1 MELAIIIGVVVI
13 LFIVFILAS
22 YIKAPTDRALIVSGL
37 RKNPKFVIGKSA
49 LRIPFLQRV
58 DKLELKMI
66 SVDVKTK
73 ESVPTN
79 EYINVNIDSAV
90 KIKVGSSKEMLE
102 KAASNFLNKNE
113 DYIRNSVGDVLEGN
127 VREIIGQ
134 MRLEDI
140 VQDRYQEQNQKG
152 ILQLPRLMQQSRQM
166 MQELKLRLLLQKEIT
181 NLRLRNRN

>member
-13 LFIVFILAS
+13 LFVVFILAS

-79 EYINVNIDSAV
+79 EYINV
-90 KIKVGSSKEMLE
+90 
-102 KAASNFLNKNE
+102 
-113 DYIRNSVGDVLEGN
+113 
-127 VREIIGQ
+127 
-134 MRLEDI
+134 
-140 VQDRYQEQNQKG
+140 
-152 ILQLPRLMQQSRQM
+152 LQLPKLMQQSRQM
-166 MQELKLRLLLQKEIT
+166 MQESKLRLLLQKEIT
-181 NLRLRNRN
+181 NLRLRNKN

>member
-13 LFIVFILAS
+13 LFVVFILAS

-79 EYINVNIDSAV
+79 EYINVNIDYGV
-90 KIKVGSSKEMLE
+90 KRL
-102 KAASNFLNKNE
+102 
-113 DYIRNSVGDVLEGN
+113 VLL
-127 VREIIGQ
+127 RKCLRKQQATSLTRTKIISETQ
-134 MRLEDI
+134 
-140 VQDRYQEQNQKG
+140 
-152 ILQLPRLMQQSRQM
+152 
-166 MQELKLRLLLQKEIT
+166 
-181 NLRLRNRN
+181 

>member
-1 MELAIIIGVVVI
+1 MEIAIVIGIIIVLLI
-13 LFIVFILAS
+13 IFIFAS
-22 YIKAPTDRALIVSGL
+22 YIKAPTDRALIVPGL

-102 KAASNFLNKNE
+102 KAASNFL
-113 DYIRNSVGDVLEGN
+113 IC
-127 VREIIGQ
+127 
-134 MRLEDI
+134 
-140 VQDRYQEQNQKG
+140 
-152 ILQLPRLMQQSRQM
+152 
-166 MQELKLRLLLQKEIT
+166 
-181 NLRLRNRN
+181 

>member
-1 MELAIIIGVVVI
+1 MKLAIIIGVVVI
-13 LFIVFILAS
+13 LFVVFILAS

-90 KIKVGSSKEMLE
+90 KIKIGSSPLLRKCLR
-102 KAASNFLNKNE
+102 KQQATSLTRTK
-113 DYIRNSVGDVLEGN
+113 
-127 VREIIGQ
+127 IISETQ
-134 MRLEDI
+134 
-140 VQDRYQEQNQKG
+140 
-152 ILQLPRLMQQSRQM
+152 
-166 MQELKLRLLLQKEIT
+166 
-181 NLRLRNRN
+181 